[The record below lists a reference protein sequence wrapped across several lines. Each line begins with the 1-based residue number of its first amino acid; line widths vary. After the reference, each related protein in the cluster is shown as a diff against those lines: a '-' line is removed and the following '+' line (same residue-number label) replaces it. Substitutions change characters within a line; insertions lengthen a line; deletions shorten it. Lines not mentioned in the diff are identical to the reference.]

1 MGAVGSACWFTAMAM
16 QPVARVRT
24 LGLIELYF
32 SYIVS
37 RRIFRERLGRAE
49 LLGLILLA
57 AGLVGIVGL
66 R

>member
-1 MGAVGSACWFTAMAM
+1 
-16 QPVARVRT
+16 
-24 LGLIELYF
+24 
-32 SYIVS
+32 VS
-37 RRIFRERLGRAE
+37 RRIFRERLGGGE